1 MVGVGETDDEVLAT
15 MRDLRD
21 AGVDILTLGQYLRPT
36 PKHAPVER
44 YVPPEQ
50 FDEYARAGREMGFAF
65 IASGPLVRSS
75 YHAAEGFVEARLR
88 PQDASASA
96 GGLRKTAVFALPEA
110 EHAALIRPES
120 LVRR

>member
-1 MVGVGETDDEVLAT
+1 
-15 MRDLRD
+15 MRDLRA

-44 YVPPEQ
+44 YVPPAQ
-50 FDEYARAGREMGFAF
+50 FDEYARLGREMGFAF

-88 PQDASASA
+88 PETALSNSASSAA
-96 GGLRKTAVFALPEA
+96 GLQPVPAFPLP
-110 EHAALIRPES
+110 AADATSQRLIRPES